1 MLFQKSLLREL
12 RSTAGGVLAVLMTTL
27 LTVIL
32 IRALGR
38 AASGRVDGELVV
50 PLIVFN
56 TVALMSTVLMLTVYI
71 SILMVLSRW
80 WRDSEMV
87 IWLTSGKSL
96 TDLIRPVWRFL
107 WPMLLVITLVST
119 TVAPWAR
126 QQITAFEDEIKNRG
140 DAQRV
145 SPGQFRESLSGKR
158 VFFVEN
164 PDDENG
170 RIGTVFV
177 RSDEG
182 DGRRVILLSSTGR
195 FEQDAEG
202 QSWVVL
208 ERGHRNDLVVG
219 KLESRTTAFD
229 VYRIRLD
236 QGAPVGRAQET
247 VRSMPI
253 TELVQRT
260 EPTARGELLIR
271 IGLPLL
277 TVALAILAIPLAV
290 TNVRSGRAINL
301 LLALLIYL
309 IASNLFGAAKGVVAQ
324 DKMHIALALGIVP
337 AVILAITAVM
347 FWWRIAQPPGVSEAL
362 RFFKGRWRGRDQ
374 GVA

>member
-71 SILMVLSRW
+71 SVLMVLSRW

-87 IWLTSGKSL
+87 IWLTSGRSL

-107 WPMLLVITLVST
+107 WPMLVLITIVST
-119 TVAPWAR
+119 VVAPWAR

-182 DGRRVILLSSTGR
+182 DGRRVLLLSSTGR

-202 QSWVVL
+202 HPWEVL
-208 ERGHRNDLVVG
+208 ERGYRNDLVPG
-219 KLESRTTAFD
+219 TLESRSTAFD

-236 QGAPVGRAQET
+236 QGAPVGRSQET

-253 TELVQRT
+253 MDLAQRTDPSAQGELV
-260 EPTARGELLIR
+260 IR
-271 IGLPLL
+271 VGLPLL
-277 TVALAILAIPLAV
+277 TLTLAFLAIPLSF
-290 TNVRSGRAINL
+290 TNVRSGRAVNL
-301 LLALLIYL
+301 LLALLIYV
-309 IASNLFGAAKGVVAQ
+309 IASNLFGAAKGAVTQ
-324 DKMHIALALGIVP
+324 DKMHVALALGIIP
-337 AVILAITAVM
+337 TAVLGITAVM
-347 FWWRIAQPPGVSEAL
+347 FWWRTTQPPGPSELLSWVRMRWL
-362 RFFKGRWRGRDQ
+362 RARG
-374 GVA
+374 A